1 MNGIRMINEAVVVFI
16 RHESQYLMLKRIENT
31 DIDPGLYNGVG
42 GRVAL
47 GETYLDTAV
56 RKVHEE
62 TGFRMEEGRF
72 KLVGIV
78 RQEGCK
84 HGDWII
90 ANFVVESEGGDPPAG
105 WETKDGKLEWIPE
118 SEVLKKQVV
127 ADLQHTFPYVCGG
140 QGIFYGVVTL
150 DAAQNIVNVR
160 LNLTQ

>member
-1 MNGIRMINEAVVVFI
+1 MEMRVNYNTEATFDYENKMNLGYTGDEDQIIKKIEAGNVSLPLNGSLITGGSNLFGVKTEMQFGKLNLTTI
-16 RHESQYLMLKRIENT
+16 FSQHK
-31 DIDPGLYNGVG
+31 
-42 GRVAL
+42 
-47 GETYLDTAV
+47 GET
-56 RKVHEE
+56 
-62 TGFRMEEGRF
+62 
-72 KLVGIV
+72 
-78 RQEGCK
+78 Q
-84 HGDWII
+84 
-90 ANFVVESEGGDPPAG
+90 VVESEGGDPPAG